1 MQRFCKQVVA
11 WKALR
16 HPNVLSLTGVTMA
29 DNRFVMASEWM
40 KNGNIIDFLKDKLDA
55 DRLELVR
62 LILPFSSSTTDDF
75 VIVAAHGGHEGVGLH
90 A

>member
-29 DNRFVMASEWM
+29 DNRFVMVSEWM
-40 KNGNIIDFLKDKLDA
+40 KNGNIIDFLKDKDA
-55 DRLELVR
+55 DQLELVCP
-62 LILPFSSSTTDDF
+62 ILHLSSPATDDS
-75 VIVAAHGGHEGVGLH
+75 VIVAAHRGHEGAGLH